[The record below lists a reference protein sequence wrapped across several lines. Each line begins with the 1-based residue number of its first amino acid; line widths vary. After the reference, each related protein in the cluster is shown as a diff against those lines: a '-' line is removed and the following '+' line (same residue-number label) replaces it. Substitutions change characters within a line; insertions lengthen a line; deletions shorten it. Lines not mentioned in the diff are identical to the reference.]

1 MSNRKEQ
8 RDVRRN
14 LRLNATPAEA
24 ALWRILKGN
33 QIEGLRWR
41 RQFSVGPYIL
51 DFYCPRLRL
60 CIELDGEQHYTV
72 EGVDHDDNRTEWL
85 WREKGIRVVRIE
97 NKDVFIQYERI
108 TECIRNIAKEM
119 LMLSTPPSA
128 SLPPP
133 L

>member
-108 TECIRNIAKEM
+108 TEYIRNIAKEM

>member
-14 LRLNATPAEA
+14 LRLNATPSEA

-41 RQFSVGPYIL
+41 RQFSVGPYIG

-108 TECIRNIAKEM
+108 TEYIRNIAKEM